1 MFKLIDQNE
10 DGTIQE
16 SELLRV
22 VNSLSTDESEQAIAG
37 PGQSLTFNQFMA
49 IMAEAEF
56 YNLFLNTFNSLDVH
70 NSGFIPRKDLRK
82 ILAGVR
88 DLISDEQIGIIGSND
103 ENEDD
108 QEDIQVNY
116 EQFTRMML
124 GAKL

>member
-1 MFKLIDQNE
+1 MSNFCKAGGVAHVKLWTHSAWDTLH
-10 DGTIQE
+10 GRKTSQE
-16 SELLRV
+16 VFFQINFRKRIEYCVAFERRLICSQELHFR
-22 VNSLSTDESEQAIAG
+22 
-37 PGQSLTFNQFMA
+37 
-49 IMAEAEF
+49 
-56 YNLFLNTFNSLDVH
+56 
-70 NSGFIPRKDLRK
+70 FIWKDLRK

-124 GAKL
+124 GAKLWQGRSLMKEK